1 MKSNAQASTIT
12 KFRSSV
18 WNYYETNGRNE
29 LPWRKTKDPYKIL
42 VSEVMLQQTQVE
54 RVKPFYENFIKKFS
68 TISELARA
76 PLADVLRA
84 WQGLGYNS
92 RAKRLQ
98 DTAREIMKQYG
109 GKMPKEV
116 SALESLPGIG
126 GYTARAVSAFAYN
139 QDAVL
144 VETNTRTAVVHH
156 FFPGRK
162 IVNDKEIREIL
173 QRALPPG
180 RSRDWN
186 SALMDYGAHLKRSG
200 IRLNSKR
207 PEYKKQPSFKGS
219 NRQARGAILRALAAQ
234 PATAARL
241 STLLGDNRKEQLRD
255 QLKKLRNE
263 RLVQKTGKIYQLSQ

>member
-1 MKSNAQASTIT
+1 MKSSAQASTIT
-12 KFRSSV
+12 KFRSIV
-18 WNYYETNGRNE
+18 WNYYEANGRNE

-54 RVKPFYENFIKKFS
+54 RVKPHYENFIKKFS
-68 TISELARA
+68 TISELAQV
-76 PLADVLRA
+76 PLADVLRV

-92 RAKRLQ
+92 RAKRLH
-98 DTAREIMKQYG
+98 DAAKEIMKQYG

-144 VETNTRTAVVHH
+144 VETNTRTAVMHH
-156 FFPGRK
+156 FFPNSK
-162 IVNDKEIREIL
+162 IVSDKEIREIL
-173 QRALPPG
+173 QRALPSG

-207 PEYKKQPSFKGS
+207 PEYRKQASFSGS
-219 NRQARGAILRALAAQ
+219 NRQARGAILHALAAQ
-234 PATAARL
+234 PATVARL
-241 STLLGDNRKEQLRD
+241 SALLGDNRKEQLRD
-255 QLKKLRNE
+255 QLKKLQNE
-263 RLVQKTGKIYQLSQ
+263 RLVSRAGKIYQLSQ